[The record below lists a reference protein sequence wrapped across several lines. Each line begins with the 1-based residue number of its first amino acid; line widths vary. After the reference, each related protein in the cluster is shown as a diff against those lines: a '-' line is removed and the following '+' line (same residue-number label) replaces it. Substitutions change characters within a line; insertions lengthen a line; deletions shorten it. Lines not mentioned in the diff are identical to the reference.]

1 MPSPSRVVDRSGWSL
16 VAGAAL
22 VVALA
27 ACTSGVVDRSPERDG
42 PIAGQ
47 SILSVDIPGTADGQV
62 STAADGSVTK
72 LFDVTGDWEEVSI
85 GIAGIAQD
93 EGWTVSSLNCVGTG
107 NDVIAKKLVD
117 GQWLLLES
125 GAGERGAG
133 VIVSLAPQQVPPG
146 TLTVTGRCPDALVR
160 AVD

>member
-1 MPSPSRVVDRSGWSL
+1 
-16 VAGAAL
+16 
-22 VVALA
+22 
-27 ACTSGVVDRSPERDG
+27 VVDRSPEPGD

-47 SILSVDIPGTADGQV
+47 SILNIEIPGTADGRV
-62 STAADGSVTK
+62 STDADGSVTK

-85 GIAGIAQD
+85 DIAGIAQD

-107 NDVIAKKLVD
+107 NDVIAKNLVD

-133 VIVSLAPQQVPPG
+133 VIVSRAPQQVPPG
-146 TLTVTGRCPDALVR
+146 SLTVSGRCPDALVR
-160 AVD
+160 AVE